1 MQAKPDVV
9 DGLALRK
16 LDKRKRSKK
25 AKTSNSGQKNE
36 RIKVAKIVENGKA
49 EEGIEASKLA
59 LHSNQNDH
67 DRRSP
72 KIGAEEVEKNKNG
85 TVRRGDQNGSKNRN
99 NVVKFED
106 SSEEEDGGIE
116 RVLDNEKK
124 SKGYRKKRAQ
134 NLYENRRDLPVFQHK
149 EEILSHFDRNQ
160 VTILVGETGS
170 GKSTQI
176 PQFLLEGQNKRIAVT
191 QPRRVAA
198 LSLAQRV
205 SEEYGCALGEEV
217 GYQIRFANVSDP
229 KKTKLKYLTDG
240 MLLRELMLDNTLSRY
255 SVIIIDEAH
264 ERTVLTDIILG
275 FLKDLILTKR
285 RNDLKIIVMSATLN
299 AELFSRFF
307 HNAPVLYVKGKTF
320 PVSKM
325 YLSESTES
333 IVDTMLRCIIQVNIT
348 EPEGDILCFLPGQE
362 EIDECVGT
370 LAKVAPFLPKE
381 APLIEPFP
389 LYAAL
394 SPLQQLKVFA
404 KYPRGHRKVVVAT
417 NIAETSVTIS
427 GVKYV
432 IDSGLRKI
440 KVWRHQLG
448 ISTLL
453 TTPISQ
459 SSAKQRA
466 GRAGRESPGKVFRL
480 YLEKQF
486 LSQLPKEQEPEILRN
501 DIILPILTLKKS
513 GVNDLLNWSW
523 IEYPG
528 RDAILQGLATLYN
541 LGALDDNGRV
551 TSIGYK
557 MSVLPLHPQL
567 SAVLLH
573 ALQMGVLGVVIDI
586 VACLSVENLI
596 LNVPS
601 INGELRDEVN
611 TKRLSY
617 CPKGNHYGDLIAM
630 KEYFDYFRTLMEN
643 NDISEAKSWCKELFI
658 SYKGFKNVLRV
669 REQLKAYMRS
679 TARQDFSLVPQEK
692 EKTFL
697 EINQQLD
704 DSSFA
709 TKVGESND
717 EQVQQSY
724 DIAAILKSFLKSYVN
739 NCAIGMPDRS
749 FRSCSTGHLIKIH
762 PSSVL
767 FGKPNKDSIFY
778 IEYVYTNKA
787 YGRICSAIELTW
799 LEEVASHSLGTSK
812 INIAG

>member
-1 MQAKPDVV
+1 MQAKPHVV
-9 DGLALRK
+9 PGVVK
-16 LDKRKRSKK
+16 KNNKNKRSKK
-25 AKTSNSGQKNE
+25 FRSTNPGQENE
-36 RIKVAKIVENGKA
+36 RTKAAKIVENGEA
-49 EEGIEASKLA
+49 EVVGETSKLA
-59 LHSNQNDH
+59 FYGNKNNH
-67 DRRSP
+67 DKRSP
-72 KIGAEEVEKNKNG
+72 KMDIVKTEENQNG
-85 TVRRGDQNGSKNRN
+85 IIQRKDQNGYKKDNTII
-99 NVVKFED
+99 KFED
-106 SSEEEDGGIE
+106 SSEEDEEGTE
-116 RVLDNEKK
+116 RRFDNQKN
-124 SKGYRKKRAQ
+124 SKGYRKKKAER
-134 NLYENRRDLPVFQHK
+134 LYENRKDLPVFQHRD
-149 EEILSHFDRNQ
+149 EILSYFDRNQ

-176 PQFLLEGQNKRIAVT
+176 PQFLLESKSHSIAVT

-198 LSLAQRV
+198 LSLAGRV
-205 SEEYGCALGEEV
+205 SEEHGCALGEEV
-217 GYQIRFANVSDP
+217 GYQIRFANVSDS

-240 MLLRELMLDNTLSRY
+240 MLLRELMLDNTLSKY
-255 SVIIIDEAH
+255 SVIIIDEVH
-264 ERTVLTDIILG
+264 ERTVLTDLVLG
-275 FLKDLILTKR
+275 FLKELILNKR
-285 RNDLKIIVMSATLN
+285 RNDLKLIVMSATLN
-299 AELFSRFF
+299 ADLFSRFF
-307 HNAPVLYVKGKTF
+307 HNAPVLYVKGKMF
-320 PVSKM
+320 PVTKM

-333 IVDTMLRCIIQVNIT
+333 IVDTMLRCIIQVNMA

-381 APLIEPFP
+381 APLIEPLP

-404 KYPRGHRKVVVAT
+404 KYPRGHRKVIVAT

-432 IDSGLRKI
+432 VDSGLRKI

-486 LSQLPKEQEPEILRN
+486 LTQLPKEQEPEILRN
-501 DIILPILTLKKS
+501 DIILPILTLKKN
-513 GVNDLLNWSW
+513 GVDDLLNWSW

-528 RDAILQGLATLYN
+528 RDAILQGLASLYN

-551 TSIGYK
+551 TSIGNK

-611 TKRLSY
+611 MKRLSY

-630 KEYFDYFRTLMEN
+630 KEYFDYFRVLLEN
-643 NDISEAKSWCKELFI
+643 NDVSEAKSWCKKLFI

-669 REQLKAYMRS
+669 REQLKAYMRT
-679 TARQDFSLVPQEK
+679 TARQDSSLNSQDK
-692 EKTFL
+692 EKTNM

-717 EQVQQSY
+717 EQVQLSY
-724 DIAAILKSFLKSYVN
+724 DIAAVMKSFLKSYVN

-767 FGKPNKDSIFY
+767 FGKPNKDAIFY

-812 INIAG
+812 ISVAG